1 MKVKDITIGL
11 TEVKMIIREYYEQLY
26 INKLDNLGEM
36 DKFLET
42 HKLPKLTQE
51 EIGNLNSSK
60 SRDQISNNKNLTKKS
75 SGQNG
80 FLVNSV
86 KHY

>member
-36 DKFLET
+36 AKFLET

-51 EIGNLNSSK
+51 EIGIWAIVYIKVSY
-60 SRDQISNNKNLTKKS
+60 QC
-75 SGQNG
+75 
-80 FLVNSV
+80 
-86 KHY
+86 